1 MRRREFIAGLG
12 SAAAWP
18 LAAQAQQSKL
28 PVVGLLNSGS
38 PGPRAPIVAAFLQGL
53 KEAGYVVGQNVA
65 IEYRW
70 AEGERERLPTLAAD
84 LVRRPVNVIFALG
97 SEEAV
102 AAKAATTMVPI
113 VYVGASDPVAIGL
126 VTSLNRPG
134 GNVTGV
140 TAISHALGAK
150 RLDLLRQLVP
160 DATMIGVLMDERNP
174 STRSELKDLEAAAR
188 AIGLQAVVFYASSE
202 AEVVEVFTTLVQQ
215 RASALVSGGGPFL
228 GGLNAQLAAL
238 ANRHRVP
245 TIGTNRDFAKAGGV
259 MSYGAS
265 FTDANRQAAIYVGRI
280 LKGEK
285 PADLPVMQPTRF
297 ELVVNLKTAKALGL
311 TIPETLLATADEVI
325 Q

>member
-12 SAAAWP
+12 AAAWP
-18 LAAQAQQSKL
+18 VAARAQQSKL
-28 PVVGLLNSGS
+28 PVVGFLNSGS
-38 PGPRAPIVAAFLQGL
+38 PGPRAPIIAAFLQGL

-70 AEGERERLPTLAAD
+70 AEGEHERLPTLAAE
-84 LVRRPVNVIFALG
+84 LVHRRVDVIFALG

-102 AAKAATTMVPI
+102 ATKAATTTVPI
-113 VYVGASDPVAIGL
+113 VYAGASDPVAIGL

-160 DATMIGVLMDERNP
+160 DAAMIGLLMDKRNP
-174 STRSELKDLEAAAR
+174 STDSEVNDLETAAR
-188 AIGLQAVVFYASSE
+188 ATGLRAVVFHASSE
-202 AEVVEVFTTLVQQ
+202 AEVVEVFATLVQQ
-215 RASALVSGGGPFL
+215 RASALVLGGGPFL
-228 GGLNAQLAAL
+228 GVLSAQLSAL
-238 ANRHRVP
+238 ANRHRLP
-245 TIGTNRDFAKAGGV
+245 TIGSIRNFATAGGV

-265 FTDANRQAAIYVGRI
+265 FTDATRQAAIYVGRV

-297 ELVVNLKTAKALGL
+297 ELVINLKTANALGL
-311 TIPETLLATADEVI
+311 TVPETLLATADEVI